1 MFRPIF
7 FAVATAALVA
17 GCTTGG
23 PMAATATGSRVTV
36 TGAGDDLLKLR
47 SGPGLE
53 YKVLLGLPDGT
64 ALRRRDCVTELG
76 QLWCRVALADAPQV
90 TGFVSADYLT
100 SR

>member
-76 QLWCRVALADAPQV
+76 SSGA
-90 TGFVSADYLT
+90 G
-100 SR
+100 SRWPMRRRSPGSSRPTT